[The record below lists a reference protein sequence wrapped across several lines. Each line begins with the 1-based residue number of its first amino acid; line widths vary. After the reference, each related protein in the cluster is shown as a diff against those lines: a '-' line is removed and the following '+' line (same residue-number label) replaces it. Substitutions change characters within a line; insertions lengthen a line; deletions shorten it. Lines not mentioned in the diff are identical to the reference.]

1 MHFLSLS
8 VQGRAVLL
16 PFIDLSVSVVRNSRD
31 NSPDY
36 STHGYT
42 LALTQPLVDVAAWQ
56 NYEQSKLSVTV
67 SEAAFSIAQ
76 QDLMM
81 RVVQAYFDV
90 LTAQDALASLQAQ
103 KIAISE
109 QIGRAHV

>member
-8 VQGRAVLL
+8 IQGRAGLL
-16 PFIDLSVSVVRNSRD
+16 PFIDLSGSVLRNSRD

-81 RVVQAYFDV
+81 RV
-90 LTAQDALASLQAQ
+90 AQRLEEHTSELQALMS
-103 KIAISE
+103 ISYA
-109 QIGRAHV
+109 GFC